1 MYGKYSGAG
10 DYVWDVSTSQ
20 IRQPTLFEP
29 AVEVRRSTRR
39 RRTVSAYREGD
50 RVVVLIPARL
60 TRAEEAQWVTTMVA
74 RIEQAEQRRRP
85 TDDALQIRAK
95 ELSARYL
102 DGAAVPSSVRF
113 VDNQRSRWGSCTPSD
128 RTIRITSRLRSVPG
142 YVLDY
147 VLVHELTHLIVSD
160 HGADFWTLVERYPM
174 TERARG
180 FLEGVDSAN
189 RSVAP
194 E

>member
-1 MYGKYSGAG
+1 M
-10 DYVWDVSTSQ
+10 
-20 IRQPTLFEP
+20 
-29 AVEVRRSTRR
+29 
-39 RRTVSAYREGD
+39 
-50 RVVVLIPARL
+50 VVLVPARL
-60 TRAEEAQWVTTMVA
+60 TRAEEAHWVTTMVA
-74 RIEQAEQRRRP
+74 RVEQAERRRRP
-85 TDDALQIRAK
+85 TDDALQTRAN

-160 HGADFWTLVERYPM
+160 HGDEFWSLVDRYPM

-180 FLEGVDSAN
+180 FLEGVDSGIH
-189 RSVAP
+189 SGAP

>member
-1 MYGKYSGAG
+1 MF
-10 DYVWDVSTSQ
+10 VSVPTPQ
-20 IRQPTLFEP
+20 IQQPTLFEP

-60 TRAEEAQWVTTMVA
+60 TRAEEAEWVTTMVG
-74 RIEQAEQRRRP
+74 RIERAERRRRP
-85 TDDALQIRAK
+85 TDDALQRRALD
-95 ELSARYL
+95 LSARYL
-102 DGAAVPSSVRF
+102 DGAAMPASVRF

-128 RTIRITSRLRSVPG
+128 RTIRLTSRLRDLPA

-147 VLVHELTHLIVSD
+147 VLVHELTHLIVND
-160 HGADFWTLVERYPM
+160 HGAHFWALVDRYPM

-180 FLEGVDSAN
+180 FLEGVDRAD
-189 RSVAP
+189 RATAP